1 MQGDQFATELGECF
15 EQGKA
20 GGQGQTREV
29 YLQEL
34 GVATPIAGTVEDCV
48 DVVEDVFGGE
58 AGGKTVSIDAHDVKS
73 LAKVL

>member
-1 MQGDQFATELGECF
+1 
-15 EQGKA
+15 
-20 GGQGQTREV
+20 
-29 YLQEL
+29 
-34 GVATPIAGTVEDCV
+34 VEDCV